1 MDRDGRP
8 ALSRRSMLAGAAA
21 AGVLAPAVAASGV
34 AAFSAAA
41 GAESA
46 SATAAAAGQTRQ
58 ITLYAELLPG
68 TNLVGYALEPGKP
81 TIPGPLL
88 EIYEGDTLEIELVNN
103 TDERLS
109 IHPHGV
115 NYDTNSDGAPFNG
128 SFNNPRET
136 RVYTWRTRTTYQR
149 DGVYMP
155 GSAGFWHYHDHAMR
169 GDHGTIGLMRGLYGG
184 LIVRKRGDLLPDR
197 QYTVVFN
204 EQTINNKIAPDTPM
218 FEANQGERVEW
229 ICIGHGN
236 LLHTFHLHAHRWA
249 DTRTGMLA
257 SASDNTPVL
266 DNKDLNPGGSFGFQ
280 VIAGEGVGP
289 GAWMYHCHVQGHSDS
304 GMSGVFLV
312 RNPDGSMPPGAQE
325 AIDRFH
331 GHAHTSM
338 SATEM
343 KAMGAEPVPTGPHD
357 GIAPIAPDNP
367 SAKKAKKNQPST
379 KPTHGGH
386 K

>member
-8 ALSRRSMLAGAAA
+8 AFSRRSMLAGAAA

-46 SATAAAAGQTRQ
+46 SAAAAGQTRQ
-58 ITLYAELLPG
+58 ITLYAEQLPG
-68 TNLVGYALEPGKP
+68 SNLVGYALEPGKP

-103 TDERLS
+103 TDQRLS

-149 DGVYMP
+149 DGVYLP
-155 GSAGFWHYHDHAMR
+155 GSAGFWHYHDHAMG
-169 GDHGTIGLMRGLYGG
+169 GDHGTGGLLRGLYGG

-218 FEANQGERVEW
+218 FVANQGERVEW

-257 SASDNTPVL
+257 SASDNSPIL
-266 DNKDLNPGGSFGFQ
+266 DNKNLDPGSSFGFQ

-289 GAWMYHCHVQGHSDS
+289 GAWMYHCHVQGHSDT
-304 GMSGVFLV
+304 GMAGIFLV
-312 RNPDGSMPPGAQE
+312 NNPDGSMPPGAQA

-331 GHAHTSM
+331 GHEMGSM
-338 SATEM
+338 DM
-343 KAMGAEPVPTGPHD
+343 KAMGVAPAPTGPHD

-367 SAKKAKKNQPST
+367 SAKKVKNDKLST
-379 KPTHGGH
+379 QTPHGH

>member
-1 MDRDGRP
+1 
-8 ALSRRSMLAGAAA
+8 MLAGAAA

-46 SATAAAAGQTRQ
+46 SAAAAGQTRQ
-58 ITLYAELLPG
+58 ITLYAEQLAG

-103 TDERLS
+103 TDQRLS

-155 GSAGFWHYHDHAMR
+155 GSAGYWHYHDHALG
-169 GDHGTIGLMRGLYGG
+169 GDHGTGGLMRGLYGG
-184 LIVRKRGDLLPDR
+184 LIVRRRGDLLPDR

-204 EQTINNKIAPDTPM
+204 EQTINNKVAPDTPM
-218 FEANQGERVEW
+218 FEARQGERVEW

-257 SASDNTPVL
+257 SASDNSPVI
-266 DNKDLNPGGSFGFQ
+266 DNKDLNPGSSFGFQ

-289 GAWMYHCHVQGHSDS
+289 GAWMYHCHVQGHSDA

-312 RNPDGSMPPGAQE
+312 RNPDGSMPAGAQA

-331 GHAHTSM
+331 NHDMTSM
-338 SATEM
+338 DM
-343 KAMGAEPVPTGPHD
+343 KAMGIEPVPTGPHD
-357 GIAPIAPDNP
+357 GIAPLAPGNP
-367 SAKKAKKNQPST
+367 SEKKVKKSST
-379 KPTHGGH
+379 TTTPHGGH